1 MQMRAREDELRLARL
16 ENAEMRAKQDLDVA
30 KMRHLEARLRC
41 LEETIS
47 SGSGG
52 GGLFLTSGGGGASSS
67 PTAAPASSS
76 SSSSSPPNVV
86 SVAGAPHASG
96 NLLVCTCARSC
107 DLWLSQRAPRHS
119 RQSRVVR
126 NRNEQEQTG
135 IHIFVFKYSYSH
147 SHFYC
152 LVCVALRCARFLFS
166 PN

>member
-47 SGSGG
+47 SGSGSG
-52 GGLFLTSGGGGASSS
+52 GGLFLTSGGGVAPSS

-76 SSSSSPPNVV
+76 SSSSSSPNVV

-107 DLWLSQRAPRHS
+107 DL
-119 RQSRVVR
+119 
-126 NRNEQEQTG
+126 
-135 IHIFVFKYSYSH
+135 
-147 SHFYC
+147 YC
-152 LVCVALRCARFLFS
+152 TCDL
-166 PN
+166 